1 MKKRIKKNKIP
12 AYEFGMDQIQGMS
25 SLAQLLGTGIQAAS
39 DETSGANIAGS
50 TISGLGTGAA
60 AGAMFGPIGAGI
72 GAAIGGIGG
81 AIKGVFNKKAIE
93 EQERREETSKLTQYG
108 MNAAANAAQEYYSK
122 NGVAYT
128 FENGGILP
136 DLAYVDNNEILR
148 SVDGNFVKVPNTTN
162 GTDQHLIDA
171 SNLESVLSDKIKR
184 PGTKRTFAQEGKKLL
199 DMTKPSKGKDKFA
212 ENTNRLNKIN
222 ANKAYEALLA
232 EQESVK
238 MSKGVKPKVKG
249 IPAYEDGKGKTV
261 PQVMSDMNK
270 ETYSKYGDLFDEI
283 NSALLPYSTKFLEA
297 VGYFP
302 NRIFKPLLNSN
313 ISEAAKKAK
322 QPMSEEAIKGNTFVA
337 KKPATSNVISDA
349 AWDTYVNPQNT
360 TKRIPSAWATAI
372 EPAAGPA
379 PGRAYKF
386 KGNSDTGVDAYTYAN
401 DLPIYIGSNAA
412 SPVVKET
419 VSETKPK
426 ATPATSTKNTRS
438 AKSTTSTKNTNLPK
452 PSETPEV
459 STTSVKEFIPVD
471 IPQIDVSDITDPEL
485 KAPVIPTN
493 SSNNAGYRYS
503 DLLSLTPTLYNFIQS
518 LRKPEIE
525 STVTNPY
532 SGTIRSTLAKRRAN
546 INDVLE
552 SNRRNRAISN
562 YNLSQLNT
570 NTGSSLAARTQAAVA
585 NATADAAAYT
595 QASNINN
602 QYLGDYANMLNNL
615 GQQFVQSQTL
625 TNDLNARNRASA
637 RNFGASTASQIGKWS
652 QVNTQMNNQYNR
664 DMMMLPFL
672 EDFLREGY
680 TKERVDELY
689 NRTRNRN

>member
-72 GAAIGGIGG
+72 GAAVGGIGG
-81 AIKGVFNKKAIE
+81 AIKGIFNKKAIE

-108 MNAAANAAQEYYSK
+108 MNTAANAAQEYYSK

-222 ANKAYEALLA
+222 ANKAYEALLS

-249 IPAYEDGKGKTV
+249 IPAYEDGKGKFKVDEDLLSFWNV
-261 PQVMSDMNK
+261 PYDFGIGRTSTTPELNYLNNY
-270 ETYSKYGDLFDEI
+270 TPAGRLPW
-283 NSALLPYSTKFLEA
+283 LPYKKGTNTVETSTT
-297 VGYFP
+297 GT
-302 NRIFKPLLNSN
+302 R
-313 ISEAAKKAK
+313 
-322 QPMSEEAIKGNTFVA
+322 
-337 KKPATSNVISDA
+337 
-349 AWDTYVNPQNT
+349 NT
-360 TKRIPSAWATAI
+360 TAPTTRRSNSKKI
-372 EPAAGPA
+372 ET
-379 PGRAYKF
+379 
-386 KGNSDTGVDAYTYAN
+386 S
-401 DLPIYIGSNAA
+401 S
-412 SPVVKET
+412 
-419 VSETKPK
+419 PK
-426 ATPATSTKNTRS
+426 A
-438 AKSTTSTKNTNLPK
+438 
-452 PSETPEV
+452 SETPEV
-459 STTSVKEFIPVD
+459 STPSVKEFIPVD
-471 IPQIDVSDITDPEL
+471 ILQIDVSDITDSEL
-485 KAPVIPTN
+485 KAPVIPTS
-493 SSNNAGYRYS
+493 SSNSTSYRYP

-570 NTGSSLAARTQAAVA
+570 NTGSNLAARTQAAVA
-585 NATADAAAYT
+585 NAAADAAAYT

-602 QYLGDYANMLNNL
+602 QYLGDYVNMLNNL

-664 DMMMLPFL
+664 DMMLLPFL

-689 NRTRNRN
+689 NRTKNRT

>member
-39 DETSGANIAGS
+39 DETSSANIAGS

-60 AGAMFGPIGAGI
+60 AGAIFGPIGAGI
-72 GAAIGGIGG
+72 GAAVGGIGG
-81 AIKGVFNKKAIE
+81 AIKSIFNKKAIE

-199 DMTKPSKGKDKFA
+199 DMTKPSKGKDRFA

-232 EQESVK
+232 EQETIK
-238 MSKGVKPKVKG
+238 AKKGVKPKRKS
-249 IPAYEDGKGKTV
+249 IPAYENGKDERSGIAKWL
-261 PQVMSDMNK
+261 MDRY
-270 ETYSKYGDLFDEI
+270 YSNQTGTARED
-283 NSALLPYSTKFLEA
+283 
-297 VGYFP
+297 
-302 NRIFKPLLNSN
+302 
-313 ISEAAKKAK
+313 AKKAAAK
-322 QPMSEEAIKGNTFVA
+322 RIIDIVSSDNSQSIRLSDEEYNSYFNPSSGARRIPTFWDSW
-337 KKPATSNVISDA
+337 ATS
-349 AWDTYVNPQNT
+349 
-360 TKRIPSAWATAI
+360 I

-386 KGNSDTGVDAYTYAN
+386 KNNRNVVDGITYAN
-401 DLPIYIGSNAA
+401 DLPIYVGS
-412 SPVVKET
+412 T

-426 ATPATSTKNTRS
+426 ATPASSTKSTRS
-438 AKSTTSTKNTNLPK
+438 AKTVDLPEAPVLYAPLSDVWQSPLKVMPVAKPKTMPKVDTTATANASNKSTTP
-452 PSETPEV
+452 
-459 STTSVKEFIPVD
+459 
-471 IPQIDVSDITDPEL
+471 TD
-485 KAPVIPTN
+485 
-493 SSNNAGYRYS
+493 NNFNA
-503 DLLSLTPTLYNFIQS
+503 DLLSLTPVLYNFIQS
-518 LRKPEIE
+518 IRKPEIE

-546 INDVLE
+546 INDILE

-585 NATADAAAYT
+585 NAAADAAAYT

-615 GQQFVQSQTL
+615 GQQFVQSQIL

-689 NRTRNRN
+689 NRTKNRT

>member
-60 AGAMFGPIGAGI
+60 AGAVFGPIGAGI
-72 GAAIGGIGG
+72 GAAVGGIGG

-93 EQERREETSKLTQYG
+93 EQKRREETSKLTQYG
-108 MNAAANAAQEYYSK
+108 MNTAANAAQEYYSK

-148 SVDGNFVKVPNTTN
+148 NVDGNFIKVPNTTN

-171 SNLESVLSDKIKR
+171 SNLESVLSNKIKR

-232 EQESVK
+232 EQETIK
-238 MSKGVKPKVKG
+238 AKRGVKPKRKS
-249 IPAYEDGKGKTV
+249 IPAYENGKDERSGIAKWL
-261 PQVMSDMNK
+261 MDRY
-270 ETYSKYGDLFDEI
+270 YSNQTGTARED
-283 NSALLPYSTKFLEA
+283 
-297 VGYFP
+297 
-302 NRIFKPLLNSN
+302 
-313 ISEAAKKAK
+313 AKKAAAK
-322 QPMSEEAIKGNTFVA
+322 RIIDIVSSDNSQSIRLSDEEYNSYFNPSSGARKIPTFWDSW
-337 KKPATSNVISDA
+337 ATS
-349 AWDTYVNPQNT
+349 
-360 TKRIPSAWATAI
+360 I

-386 KGNSDTGVDAYTYAN
+386 KNNRNVVDGITYAN
-401 DLPIYIGSNAA
+401 DLPIYVGSNAA

-426 ATPATSTKNTRS
+426 VTPAASTKSTTKNTEPVK
-438 AKSTTSTKNTNLPK
+438 AEKLQ
-452 PSETPEV
+452 ETP
-459 STTSVKEFIPVD
+459 IPTMPYMVAKLLKPTPVLPAAKPKTMPKID
-471 IPQIDVSDITDPEL
+471 IPKKDP
-485 KAPVIPTN
+485 KDTTVQHDSVYT
-493 SSNNAGYRYS
+493 

-546 INDVLE
+546 INDILE

-585 NATADAAAYT
+585 NAAADAAAYT

-615 GQQFVQSQTL
+615 GQQFVQSQIL

-672 EDFLREGY
+672 ADFLREGY

-689 NRTRNRN
+689 NRTKNRT

>member
-25 SLAQLLGTGIQAAS
+25 SLAQLLGTGIQSAS

-72 GAAIGGIGG
+72 GAAVGGIGG
-81 AIKGVFNKKAIE
+81 AIKSIFNKKAIE

-108 MNAAANAAQEYYSK
+108 MNTAANAAQEYYSK

-148 SVDGNFVKVPNTTN
+148 SIDGNFVKVPNTTN

-270 ETYSKYGDLFDEI
+270 ETYIKYGDLFDEI

-297 VGYFP
+297 IGYFP

-349 AWDTYVNPQNT
+349 AWNTYINPQNT

-386 KGNSDTGVDAYTYAN
+386 KGNSNTGVDAYTYAN
-401 DLPIYIGSNAA
+401 DLPIYVGSNTA

-426 ATPATSTKNTRS
+426 ATTASSTKSTRS
-438 AKSTTSTKNTNLPK
+438 AKTVDLP
-452 PSETPEV
+452 E
-459 STTSVKEFIPVD
+459 
-471 IPQIDVSDITDPEL
+471 
-485 KAPVIPTN
+485 APVLYAPLSDVWQSPLKVMPVAKPKTMPKVDTTATANASNKSITPTD
-493 SSNNAGYRYS
+493 NNFNV
-503 DLLSLTPTLYNFIQS
+503 DLLSLTPILYNFIQS
-518 LRKPEIE
+518 IRKPEIE
-525 STVTNPY
+525 STVINPY

-585 NATADAAAYT
+585 NAAADAAAYT

-615 GQQFVQSQTL
+615 GQQFVQSQIL

-689 NRTRNRN
+689 NRTKNRT

>member
-72 GAAIGGIGG
+72 GAAVGGIGG

-108 MNAAANAAQEYYSK
+108 MNTAANAAQEYYSK

-212 ENTNRLNKIN
+212 KNTNRLNKIN

-386 KGNSDTGVDAYTYAN
+386 KGNGDTGIDAYTYAN
-401 DLPIYIGSNAA
+401 DLPIYVGSNAV

-426 ATPATSTKNTRS
+426 VTAAVSTKSTTKNTEPVK
-438 AKSTTSTKNTNLPK
+438 AEKLQ
-452 PSETPEV
+452 ETP
-459 STTSVKEFIPVD
+459 IPTMPYMVAKLLKPTPVLPAAKPKTMPKID
-471 IPQIDVSDITDPEL
+471 IPKKDP
-485 KAPVIPTN
+485 KDTTVQHDSVYT
-493 SSNNAGYRYS
+493 

-546 INDVLE
+546 INAVLE

-585 NATADAAAYT
+585 NAAADAAAYT

-615 GQQFVQSQTL
+615 GQQFVQSQIL

-689 NRTRNRN
+689 NRTKNRT

>member
-72 GAAIGGIGG
+72 GAAVGGISG
-81 AIKGVFNKKAIE
+81 AIKGIFNKKAIE

-108 MNAAANAAQEYYSK
+108 MNTAANAAQEYYSK

-249 IPAYEDGKGKTV
+249 IPAYENGKGKTV

-270 ETYSKYGDLFDEI
+270 ETYSKYGDFFDEI

-337 KKPATSNVISDA
+337 KKPAKSNIISDTV
-349 AWDTYVNPQNT
+349 WDTYVNPQNT

-386 KGNSDTGVDAYTYAN
+386 KGNNDTGVDAYTYAN
-401 DLPIYIGSNAA
+401 DLPIYVGSNAA

-426 ATPATSTKNTRS
+426 ATPATSTKSTRS
-438 AKSTTSTKNTNLPK
+438 AKTVDLPEAPVLYAPLSDVWQSPLKVMPVAKPKTMPKVDPTATANASNKSTT
-452 PSETPEV
+452 
-459 STTSVKEFIPVD
+459 
-471 IPQIDVSDITDPEL
+471 
-485 KAPVIPTN
+485 PTY
-493 SSNNAGYRYS
+493 NNFNA
-503 DLLSLTPTLYNFIQS
+503 DLLSLTPVLYNFIQS
-518 LRKPEIE
+518 IRKPEIE

-570 NTGSSLAARTQAAVA
+570 NTGSNLAARTQAAVA
-585 NATADAAAYT
+585 NAAADAAVYT

-615 GQQFVQSQTL
+615 GQQFVQSQIL

-664 DMMMLPFL
+664 DMMLLPFL

-689 NRTRNRN
+689 NRTKNRT

>member
-12 AYEFGMDQIQGMS
+12 AYEFGMDQIQGMA
-25 SLAQLLGTGIQAAS
+25 SLAQLLGIGIQSAS
-39 DETSGANIAGS
+39 DETSNANVAGS
-50 TISGLGTGAA
+50 TVSGLGTGAA

-108 MNAAANAAQEYYSK
+108 MNTAANAAQEYYSK

-136 DLAYVDNNEILR
+136 DLAYVDNDEILR
-148 SVDGNFVKVPNTTN
+148 SIDGDFVKVPNTTN

-199 DMTKPSKGKDKFA
+199 DMTKPSKGNDKFA

-249 IPAYEDGKGKTV
+249 IPAYEDGLSNNSRRLGREI
-261 PQVMSDMNK
+261 PLISGEAFQL
-270 ETYSKYGDLFDEI
+270 YGQWFGNLLKD
-283 NSALLPYSTKFLEA
+283 ALLTPAEGIAKNEALNAVYRSANIGKGGLGNIRYSH
-297 VGYFP
+297 
-302 NRIFKPLLNSN
+302 
-313 ISEAAKKAK
+313 
-322 QPMSEEAIKGNTFVA
+322 
-337 KKPATSNVISDA
+337 
-349 AWDTYVNPQNT
+349 
-360 TKRIPSAWATAI
+360 
-372 EPAAGPA
+372 
-379 PGRAYKF
+379 
-386 KGNSDTGVDAYTYAN
+386 DTGVTS
-401 DLPIYIGSNAA
+401 LSPGSITPYGEYYPTSN
-412 SPVVKET
+412 SSTSYVLQTPKNVTTVTEEPVSTIAPNQVT
-419 VSETKPK
+419 VDVNSNKPK
-426 ATPATSTKNTRS
+426 RIATKAVNKKINLPEATVLYAPLSDVWQSPLKVMPVAKPKTMPKVDTTATANTS
-438 AKSTTSTKNTNLPK
+438 DKSTTP
-452 PSETPEV
+452 
-459 STTSVKEFIPVD
+459 
-471 IPQIDVSDITDPEL
+471 TD
-485 KAPVIPTN
+485 
-493 SSNNAGYRYS
+493 NNFNV
-503 DLLSLTPTLYNFIQS
+503 DLLSLTPVLYNFIQS
-518 LRKPEIE
+518 IRKPEIE

-546 INDVLE
+546 INDILE
-552 SNRRNRAISN
+552 SNSRNRAISN

-585 NATADAAAYT
+585 NATADSAAYT

-664 DMMMLPFL
+664 DMMTLPFL
-672 EDFLREGY
+672 ADFLREGY

>member
-72 GAAIGGIGG
+72 GAAVGGIGG
-81 AIKGVFNKKAIE
+81 AIKGIFNKRAIE

-108 MNAAANAAQEYYSK
+108 MNTAANAAQEYYSK

-136 DLAYVDNNEILR
+136 DLAYVDNDEILR
-148 SVDGNFVKVPNTTN
+148 SIDGNFVKVPNTTN

-232 EQESVK
+232 EQETIK
-238 MSKGVKPKVKG
+238 AKKGVKPKRKS
-249 IPAYEDGKGKTV
+249 IPAYENGKDERSGIAKWL
-261 PQVMSDMNK
+261 MDRY
-270 ETYSKYGDLFDEI
+270 YSNQTGTARED
-283 NSALLPYSTKFLEA
+283 
-297 VGYFP
+297 
-302 NRIFKPLLNSN
+302 
-313 ISEAAKKAK
+313 AKKAAAK
-322 QPMSEEAIKGNTFVA
+322 RIIDIVSSDNSPSIRLSDEEYNSYFNPSNGARKIPTFWDSW
-337 KKPATSNVISDA
+337 ATS
-349 AWDTYVNPQNT
+349 
-360 TKRIPSAWATAI
+360 I

-386 KGNSDTGVDAYTYAN
+386 KNNRNVVDGITYAN
-401 DLPIYIGSNAA
+401 DLPIYVGS
-412 SPVVKET
+412 T

-426 ATPATSTKNTRS
+426 ATPASSTKSTRS
-438 AKSTTSTKNTNLPK
+438 VKTVDLPEAPVLYAPLSDVWQSPLKVMPVAKPKTMPKVDTTATTNASNKSTTP
-452 PSETPEV
+452 
-459 STTSVKEFIPVD
+459 
-471 IPQIDVSDITDPEL
+471 TD
-485 KAPVIPTN
+485 
-493 SSNNAGYRYS
+493 NNFNA
-503 DLLSLTPTLYNFIQS
+503 DLLSLTPVLYNFIQS
-518 LRKPEIE
+518 IRKPEIE
-525 STVTNPY
+525 STVINPY
-532 SGTIRSTLAKRRAN
+532 SGTIRSTLAKRRVN

-595 QASNINN
+595 RASNINN

-615 GQQFVQSQTL
+615 GQQFVQSQIL
-625 TNDLNARNRASA
+625 TNNLNARNRASA
-637 RNFGASTASQIGKWS
+637 RNFGANTASQIGKWS

-672 EDFLREGY
+672 ADFLREGY

-689 NRTRNRN
+689 NRTKNRT

>member
-72 GAAIGGIGG
+72 GAAVGGIGG
-81 AIKGVFNKKAIE
+81 AIKGIFNKKAIE

-108 MNAAANAAQEYYSK
+108 MNTAANNAQEYYSK

-136 DLAYVDNNEILR
+136 DLAYVDNDEILR
-148 SVDGNFVKVPNTTN
+148 SIDGDLVKVPNTTN

-232 EQESVK
+232 EQETIK
-238 MSKGVKPKVKG
+238 AKKGVKPKRKS
-249 IPAYEDGKGKTV
+249 IPAYENGKDERSGIAKWL
-261 PQVMSDMNK
+261 MDRY
-270 ETYSKYGDLFDEI
+270 YSNQTGTARED
-283 NSALLPYSTKFLEA
+283 
-297 VGYFP
+297 
-302 NRIFKPLLNSN
+302 
-313 ISEAAKKAK
+313 AKKAAAK
-322 QPMSEEAIKGNTFVA
+322 RIIDIVSSDNSPSIRLSDEEYNSYFNPSSGARKIPTFWDSW
-337 KKPATSNVISDA
+337 ATS
-349 AWDTYVNPQNT
+349 
-360 TKRIPSAWATAI
+360 I

-386 KGNSDTGVDAYTYAN
+386 KNNRNVVDGITYAN
-401 DLPIYIGSNAA
+401 DLPIYVGS
-412 SPVVKET
+412 T

-426 ATPATSTKNTRS
+426 ATPASSTKSTRS
-438 AKSTTSTKNTNLPK
+438 VKTVDLPEAPVLYAPLSDVWQSPLKVMPVAKPKTMPKVDTTATANASNKSTTP
-452 PSETPEV
+452 
-459 STTSVKEFIPVD
+459 
-471 IPQIDVSDITDPEL
+471 TD
-485 KAPVIPTN
+485 
-493 SSNNAGYRYS
+493 NNFNA
-503 DLLSLTPTLYNFIQS
+503 DLLSLTPVLYNFIQS
-518 LRKPEIE
+518 IRKPEIE

-546 INDVLE
+546 INDILE

-585 NATADAAAYT
+585 NAAADAAAYT

-672 EDFLREGY
+672 ADFLRQGY
-680 TKERVDELY
+680 TEDEVKALY
-689 NRTRNRN
+689 NRTRNRT

>member
-72 GAAIGGIGG
+72 GAAVGGIGG

-108 MNAAANAAQEYYSK
+108 MNTAANAAQEYYSK

-199 DMTKPSKGKDKFA
+199 DMTKPSKGKDRFA

-249 IPAYEDGKGKTV
+249 IPAYEDGLY
-261 PQVMSDMNK
+261 NK
-270 ETYSKYGDLFDEI
+270 Y
-283 NSALLPYSTKFLEA
+283 
-297 VGYFP
+297 
-302 NRIFKPLLNSN
+302 
-313 ISEAAKKAK
+313 ISEPWNSTFRRKA
-322 QPMSEEAIKGNTFVA
+322 QNLVENVPVQQWNPEYSEALKSASQRSSNT
-337 KKPATSNVISDA
+337 SG
-349 AWDTYVNPQNT
+349 

-386 KGNSDTGVDAYTYAN
+386 KGNSNTGVDAYTYAN
-401 DLPIYIGSNAA
+401 DLPIYVGSNTAY
-412 SPVVKET
+412 PVVKET

-426 ATPATSTKNTRS
+426 ATTASSTKSTRS
-438 AKSTTSTKNTNLPK
+438 AKTVDLPEAPVLYAPLSDVWQSPLKVMPVAKPKTMPKVDTTATANASNKSTT
-452 PSETPEV
+452 
-459 STTSVKEFIPVD
+459 
-471 IPQIDVSDITDPEL
+471 
-485 KAPVIPTN
+485 PTN
-493 SSNNAGYRYS
+493 NNFNA
-503 DLLSLTPTLYNFIQS
+503 DLLSLTPVLYNFIQS
-518 LRKPEIE
+518 IRKPEIE

-546 INDVLE
+546 INDILE

-570 NTGSSLAARTQAAVA
+570 NTGSNLAARTQAAVA
-585 NATADAAAYT
+585 NAAADAAAYT

-615 GQQFVQSQTL
+615 GQQFVQSQIL

-652 QVNTQMNNQYNR
+652 QVNTQMNNLYNR

-689 NRTRNRN
+689 NRTKNRT

>member
-12 AYEFGMDQIQGMS
+12 AYVFGMDQIQGMS

-72 GAAIGGIGG
+72 GAAVGGIGG

-108 MNAAANAAQEYYSK
+108 MNTAANNAQEYYSK

-136 DLAYVDNNEILR
+136 DLAYVDNDEILR
-148 SVDGNFVKVPNTTN
+148 SIDGDLVKVPNTTN

-249 IPAYEDGKGKTV
+249 IPAYEDGKGKFKVDEDLLSFWNV
-261 PQVMSDMNK
+261 PYDFGIGRTSTTPELNYLNNY
-270 ETYSKYGDLFDEI
+270 TPAGRLPW
-283 NSALLPYSTKFLEA
+283 LPYKKGTNTVETSTT
-297 VGYFP
+297 GT
-302 NRIFKPLLNSN
+302 R
-313 ISEAAKKAK
+313 
-322 QPMSEEAIKGNTFVA
+322 
-337 KKPATSNVISDA
+337 
-349 AWDTYVNPQNT
+349 NT
-360 TKRIPSAWATAI
+360 TAPTTRRSNSKKI
-372 EPAAGPA
+372 ET
-379 PGRAYKF
+379 
-386 KGNSDTGVDAYTYAN
+386 S
-401 DLPIYIGSNAA
+401 S
-412 SPVVKET
+412 
-419 VSETKPK
+419 PK
-426 ATPATSTKNTRS
+426 A
-438 AKSTTSTKNTNLPK
+438 
-452 PSETPEV
+452 SETPEV
-459 STTSVKEFIPVD
+459 STPSVKEFIPVD

-485 KAPVIPTN
+485 KAPVIPTS
-493 SSNNAGYRYS
+493 SSNSTSYRYPN
-503 DLLSLTPTLYNFIQS
+503 LLSLTPTLYNFIQS

-546 INDVLE
+546 INDILE

-570 NTGSSLAARTQAAVA
+570 NTGSSLAARIQAAVA
-585 NATADAAAYT
+585 NAAADAAAYT

-625 TNDLNARNRASA
+625 TNDLNARNRAPA
-637 RNFGASTASQIGKWS
+637 RNFGANAASQIGKWS
-652 QVNTQMNNQYNR
+652 QVNTQMNNRYNR

-689 NRTRNRN
+689 NRTKNRT

>member
-72 GAAIGGIGG
+72 GAAVGGIGG
-81 AIKGVFNKKAIE
+81 AIKGIFNKKAIE

-108 MNAAANAAQEYYSK
+108 MNTAANAAQEYYSK

-249 IPAYEDGKGKTV
+249 IPTYEDGKGKFKVDEDLLSFWNV
-261 PQVMSDMNK
+261 PYDFGIGRTSTTPELNYLNNY
-270 ETYSKYGDLFDEI
+270 TPAGRLPW
-283 NSALLPYSTKFLEA
+283 LPYKKGTNTVETSTT
-297 VGYFP
+297 GT
-302 NRIFKPLLNSN
+302 R
-313 ISEAAKKAK
+313 
-322 QPMSEEAIKGNTFVA
+322 
-337 KKPATSNVISDA
+337 
-349 AWDTYVNPQNT
+349 NT
-360 TKRIPSAWATAI
+360 TAPTTRRSNSKKI
-372 EPAAGPA
+372 ET
-379 PGRAYKF
+379 
-386 KGNSDTGVDAYTYAN
+386 S
-401 DLPIYIGSNAA
+401 S
-412 SPVVKET
+412 
-419 VSETKPK
+419 PK
-426 ATPATSTKNTRS
+426 A
-438 AKSTTSTKNTNLPK
+438 
-452 PSETPEV
+452 SETPEV
-459 STTSVKEFIPVD
+459 STPSVKEFIPVD
-471 IPQIDVSDITDPEL
+471 IPQIDISDITDLEL
-485 KAPVIPTN
+485 KAPVIPTS
-493 SSNNAGYRYS
+493 SSNSTNYRYP

-570 NTGSSLAARTQAAVA
+570 NTGSNLAARTQAAVA
-585 NATADAAAYT
+585 NAAADAAAYT

-615 GQQFVQSQTL
+615 GQQFVQSQIL

-652 QVNTQMNNQYNR
+652 QVSTQMNNQYNR
-664 DMMMLPFL
+664 DMMLLPFL

-689 NRTRNRN
+689 NRTKNRT